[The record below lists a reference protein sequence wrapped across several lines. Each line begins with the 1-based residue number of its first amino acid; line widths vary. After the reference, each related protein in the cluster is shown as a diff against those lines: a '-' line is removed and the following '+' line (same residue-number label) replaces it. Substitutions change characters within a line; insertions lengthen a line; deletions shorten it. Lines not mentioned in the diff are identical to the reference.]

1 MLNRRM
7 SMAGLI
13 RKHLQ
18 MHTAQRVVEMYV
30 TGESYTSLLENM
42 TPEMRLMV
50 EGILRAAAESWSAA
64 TAIQEEK
71 EQGNVLWL
79 Q

>member
-1 MLNRRM
+1 
-7 SMAGLI
+7 MAGLI

-64 TAIQEEK
+64 AAMQEEQ
-71 EQGNVLWL
+71 EHGNTLWL